1 MGFITKLQAI
11 NQMLLASGESPVAD
25 LVGNSGIDT
34 SVCDTVLE
42 QASLDF
48 QLRGLANNKIIKKM
62 NADSN
67 GKIYLPIGL
76 GDSDE
81 EGVIAADLMSTHYNV
96 DNNIIV
102 ARVYDEGTGASQSVK
117 LYNFTDDTDIWKTTE
132 DYYVEIIKKLKWSHL
147 DTPTQRAILASAA
160 RHYQI
165 LTQGDSTT
173 DSFLAYQE
181 QLFSIKGRAADIND
195 KKRNIFITGDG
206 NVRGAAYRNP
216 YLQDSTLRRFWQGG
230 I

>member
-1 MGFITKLQAI
+1 MGFITKLQAV

-25 LVGNSGIDT
+25 LIGNSGIDT
-34 SVCDTVLE
+34 GVADTVLE

-48 QLRGLANNKIIKKM
+48 QLRGLANNKIVKKM

-67 GKIYLPIGL
+67 GKIYLPL
-76 GDSDE
+76 GDGDE

-102 ARVYDEGTGASQSVK
+102 ARVYDEGTGASQSIK
-117 LYNFTDDTDIWKTTE
+117 LYNFTDDTDIWSTTE

>member
-1 MGFITKLQAI
+1 MGFITKLQAV

-25 LVGNSGIDT
+25 LIGNSGIDT

-42 QASLDF
+42 QCSLDF
-48 QLRGLANNKIIKKM
+48 QLRGLANNKLVKKM
-62 NADSN
+62 NTDGN
-67 GKIYLPIGL
+67 GRIYLPL
-76 GDSDE
+76 GDTDE
-81 EGVIAADLMSTHYNV
+81 EGVLSADLMSTHYNV

-102 ARVYDEGTGASQSVK
+102 ARVYNDGTGASQSVK
-117 LYNFTDDTDIWKTTE
+117 LYNFTDDTDIWSLTE

-147 DTPTQRAILASAA
+147 DTSTQRSILASAS

-181 QLFSIKGRAADIND
+181 QVFSIKGRASDIND
-195 KKRNIFITGDG
+195 KKRNIFRSGDG
-206 NVRGAAYRNP
+206 NVRGAAFRNP
-216 YLQDSTLRRFWQGG
+216 YLNDPTFRRFWNGG
-230 I
+230 M

>member
-1 MGFITKLQAI
+1 MGFITKLQAV

-25 LVGNSGIDT
+25 LIGNSGIDT
-34 SVCDTVLE
+34 GIADTVLE

-48 QLRGLANNKIIKKM
+48 QLRGLANNKIVKKM

-67 GKIYLPIGL
+67 GKIYLPL
-76 GDSDE
+76 GDGDE

-117 LYNFTDDTDIWKTTE
+117 LYNFTDDTDIWKKTE

-181 QLFSIKGRAADIND
+181 QLFSIKGRASDIND

>member
-25 LVGNSGIDT
+25 LIGNSGIDT
-34 SVCDTVLE
+34 GVADTVLE

-48 QLRGLANNKIIKKM
+48 QLRGLANNKIVKKM
-62 NADSN
+62 NANSS
-67 GKIYLPIGL
+67 GKIYLPL
-76 GDSDE
+76 GDGDE
-81 EGVIAADLMSTHYNV
+81 EGVLSADLMSTHYNS
-96 DNNIIV
+96 DNYIIV

-117 LYNFTDDTDIWKTTE
+117 LYNFTDDTDIWSLTE

-147 DTPTQRAILASAA
+147 DTPTQRSILASAA

-181 QLFSIKGRAADIND
+181 QMFSIKARSSDMND
-195 KKRNIFITGDG
+195 KKRNIFRSGDG
-206 NVRGAAYRNP
+206 NVRGAAFRNP
-216 YLQDSTLRRFWQGG
+216 YLNDPTFRRFWNGG
-230 I
+230 M

>member
-1 MGFITKLQAI
+1 MGFITKLQAV

-25 LVGNSGIDT
+25 LIGNSGIDT
-34 SVCDTVLE
+34 GIADTVLE

-48 QLRGLANNKIIKKM
+48 QLRGLANNKIVKKM

-67 GKIYLPIGL
+67 GRIYLPL
-76 GDSDE
+76 GDGDE

-102 ARVYDEGTGASQSVK
+102 ARVYDEGTGASQSIK
-117 LYNFTDDTDIWKTTE
+117 LYNFTDDTDIWSLTE

>member
-1 MGFITKLQAI
+1 MGFITKLQAV

-25 LVGNSGIDT
+25 LIGNSGIDT
-34 SVCDTVLE
+34 GIADTVLE

-48 QLRGLANNKIIKKM
+48 QLRGLANNKIVKKM

-67 GKIYLPIGL
+67 GRIYLPL
-76 GDSDE
+76 GDGDE
-81 EGVIAADLMSTHYNV
+81 EGVIAADLMSTHYNI

-117 LYNFTDDTDIWKTTE
+117 LYNFTDDTDIWSLTE

>member
-1 MGFITKLQAI
+1 MGFITKLQAV

-25 LVGNSGIDT
+25 LIGNSGIDT
-34 SVCDTVLE
+34 GIADTVLE
-42 QASLDF
+42 QCSLDF
-48 QLRGLANNKIIKKM
+48 QLRGLANNKLVKKM

-67 GKIYLPIGL
+67 GKIYLPL
-76 GDSDE
+76 GDGDE
-81 EGVIAADLMSTHYNV
+81 EGVLSADLMSTHYNV
-96 DNNIIV
+96 DNYIIV

-117 LYNFTDDTDIWKTTE
+117 LYNFTDDTDIWSLNT

-147 DTPTQRAILASAA
+147 DTPTQRSILASAA

-181 QLFSIKGRAADIND
+181 QIFSIKGRASDMND
-195 KKRNIFITGDG
+195 KKRNIFRSGDG
-206 NVRGAAYRNP
+206 NVRGAAFRNP
-216 YLQDSTLRRFWQGG
+216 YLNDPTYRRFWNGG
-230 I
+230 M

>member
-1 MGFITKLQAI
+1 MGFITKLQAV

-25 LVGNSGIDT
+25 LIGNSGIDT
-34 SVCDTVLE
+34 GIADTVLE

-48 QLRGLANNKIIKKM
+48 QLRGLANNKIVKKM

-67 GKIYLPIGL
+67 GRIYLPL
-76 GDSDE
+76 GDGDE

-117 LYNFTDDTDIWKTTE
+117 LYNFTDDTDIWSVTE

-165 LTQGDSTT
+165 LTQGDSTA

>member
-1 MGFITKLQAI
+1 MGFITKLQAV

-25 LVGNSGIDT
+25 LIGNSGIDT
-34 SVCDTVLE
+34 GIADTVLE
-42 QASLDF
+42 QCSLDF
-48 QLRGLANNKIIKKM
+48 QLRGLANNKIVKKM

-67 GKIYLPIGL
+67 GKIYLPL
-76 GDSDE
+76 GDGDE

-102 ARVYDEGTGASQSVK
+102 ARVYDEGTGASQSIK

>member
-1 MGFITKLQAI
+1 MGFITKLQAV

-25 LVGNSGIDT
+25 LIGNSGIDT
-34 SVCDTVLE
+34 GIADTILE

-48 QLRGLANNKIIKKM
+48 QLRGLANNKIVKKM

-67 GKIYLPIGL
+67 GKIYLPL
-76 GDSDE
+76 GDGDE

-102 ARVYDEGTGASQSVK
+102 ARVYDEGTGASQSIK
-117 LYNFTDDTDIWKTTE
+117 LYNFTDDTDIWSLTE